1 MPQAVDCEL
10 LLYADDT
17 CLQYQDKD
25 ITKIE
30 IALKKNFSML
40 CGWFINHKLSIHFI
54 FYILFGSKRKVKNSK
69 LLNIQ
74 YNVIKIK
81 QYSKVTYLGCV
92 LDETRSTE
100 SMTIH
105 IISNINSR
113 LRIKV
118 EPFLIG
124 GFNFAMII
132 NHYLIQVT
140 NLLFLI
146 SLFTNAPLAKTIDII
161 LKRVYSEKLLT
172 TSLTKET

>member
-92 LDETRSTE
+92 LDETHSIE